1 MKLSAILLISA
12 CARLS
17 MCSPASAQEDGDN
30 LTREQWQAQVDRA
43 RQRVEQIRREGK
55 FVDQDEPSPQE
66 IDREIAKRALDD
78 DDLRPGDVVSTA
90 SGFVRFEGLTPD
102 NKRIFVPVDA
112 GLNRRNGSAG
122 R

>member
-1 MKLSAILLISA
+1 MKLCAVMLITFCAQSWA
-12 CARLS
+12 CAPGL
-17 MCSPASAQEDGDN
+17 AQEDGGD

-55 FVDQDEPSPQE
+55 FVDQEDPSPQQ

-78 DDLRPGDVVSTA
+78 EDLRPGDVVSTA
-90 SGFVRFEGLTPD
+90 NGFVRFEGLSPD
-102 NKRIFVPVDA
+102 NKRIFAPVDKA
-112 GLNRRNGSAG
+112 LDRRNGSTA

>member
-78 DDLRPGDVVSTA
+78 DDLRPATWCRPRAA
-90 SGFVRFEGLTPD
+90 SF
-102 NKRIFVPVDA
+102 
-112 GLNRRNGSAG
+112 GSRG
-122 R
+122 